1 MTDLIIKSLRGGESE
16 LSSEEQ
22 KIFNEWLSHPG
33 NERLYLRAAGV
44 WSVARMKV
52 SSSEEPD
59 EKSAW
64 NRISP
69 IIDGRRR
76 KGSRI
81 FSAVAACVAAIIVA
95 GLSWYVIYDLNI
107 ESRRSGM
114 LFSSV
119 AGKTFVRL
127 SDGSEVWLRD
137 GSRVDCLEDFGR
149 RTRTVGLAG
158 EAFFD
163 VAGDRS
169 RPFRI
174 NVSGLGIEVLGTS
187 FGVEEVSDGVV
198 VNLVEGTVRLIPG
211 YLSGDDFQDSAH
223 GEKVLT
229 SGETAYYKTSDG
241 TISISREDTEYRS
254 LWAQDRLRFIDD
266 DIADVCRKLSVWY
279 DVDISV
285 SENTDIGAK
294 LSFTV
299 TDEPLEVILSLIR
312 RACPDIGYRYLEDGS
327 VQIY

>member
-119 AGKTFVRL
+119 
-127 SDGSEVWLRD
+127 
-137 GSRVDCLEDFGR
+137 
-149 RTRTVGLAG
+149 
-158 EAFFD
+158 
-163 VAGDRS
+163 
-169 RPFRI
+169 
-174 NVSGLGIEVLGTS
+174 
-187 FGVEEVSDGVV
+187 
-198 VNLVEGTVRLIPG
+198 LI
-211 YLSGDDFQDSAH
+211 LQEMICCSL
-223 GEKVLT
+223 K
-229 SGETAYYKTSDG
+229 
-241 TISISREDTEYRS
+241 ISCS
-254 LWAQDRLRFIDD
+254 
-266 DIADVCRKLSVWY
+266 
-279 DVDISV
+279 
-285 SENTDIGAK
+285 
-294 LSFTV
+294 
-299 TDEPLEVILSLIR
+299 
-312 RACPDIGYRYLEDGS
+312 
-327 VQIY
+327 